1 MKYIIEEEEL
11 TKLIYHIAENPGGY
25 EAMTDT
31 FLADKQPVELL
42 ASCEQLDG
50 LQNIIDSDVIDTL
63 RNEYSGKKLEI
74 YIKEIK

>member
-1 MKYIIEEEEL
+1 MKYIISEEEL
-11 TKLIYHIAENPGGY
+11 LKLLYGMEQSTLF
-25 EAMTDT
+25 EARVKN
-31 FLADKQPVELL
+31 FLKDKEPVEIL

-74 YIKEIK
+74 YIKEVK